1 MQERTV
7 LAIAAHPD
15 DIEIMMA
22 GTLLQLARAGY
33 QLHLLNIANGCCG
46 SMTEDAE
53 STARRRWDEAQA
65 AAATLG
71 ARMHPPI
78 CNDLELTYGPPLL
91 RRVTA
96 VVRAVQPRIVLLHS
110 PEDYMEDHMIACR
123 LGVTAAFT
131 RGMPNWASEPPLPH
145 IAGPVTVYHAL
156 PYGLCDGLGRRIRP
170 GQYVDIGD
178 VLATKRAALACHAS
192 QKDWL
197 DQTQGV
203 DSYLNA
209 MEAMSAEVGR
219 WSGQF
224 DYAEG
229 WRRHSTLGFCGDA
242 DDPLAEAL
250 GASHHACP
258 VYRTSLEAGLDTPG
272 H

>member
-1 MQERTV
+1 MEERV
-7 LAIAAHPD
+7 ALAIAAHPD

-46 SMTEDAE
+46 SMTEGPEA
-53 STARRRWDEAQA
+53 TARRRWEEAQT

-71 ARMHPPI
+71 AQMHPPL
-78 CNDLELTYGPPLL
+78 CNDLELTYTPALL
-91 RRVTA
+91 RGVTA
-96 VVRAVQPRIVLLHS
+96 VVRAVQPRILLLHS

-123 LGVTAAFT
+123 LGVTAAFS
-131 RGMPNWASEPPLPH
+131 RGMPNWTSEPPVAP
-145 IAGPVTVYHAL
+145 AGGPVTVYHAL
-156 PYGLCDGLGRRIRP
+156 PYGLRDGLGRIIYP

-203 DSYLNA
+203 DSYLHA
-209 MEAMSAEVGR
+209 MEAMAAEVGR
-219 WSGQF
+219 WSSTF
-224 DYAEG
+224 AYAEG
-229 WRRHSTLGFCGDA
+229 WRRHSTLGFCGAD
-242 DDPLAEAL
+242 DDPLAESL
-250 GASHHACP
+250 GAQHCVCP
-258 VYRTSLEAGLDTPG
+258 NYRRAVEAGTDLAG
-272 H
+272 